1 MYSYKCVTRQMFSN
15 RLIYKPTCL
24 ISQLAERCLH
34 VQAQAHRPLFL
45 HVDSVLVLF
54 FATQCSSLQKI
65 NEIQF
70 HLLANLQLLHVLHVS
85 GAIDRQLKRTLT
97 LILLQTAKPA
107 ALIQHKGR
115 GYLHPQTVSEMI
127 HGGYMNSLN
136 VINATTRRQ
145 SGKIK
150 RRDQYCLY

>member
-1 MYSYKCVTRQMFSN
+1 MCYWADVLKQTNLPTHLFNFSVGRTLSTCVGTGSG
-15 RLIYKPTCL
+15 P
-24 ISQLAERCLH
+24 H
-34 VQAQAHRPLFL
+34 FL
-45 HVDSVLVLF
+45 HLDSFLVLF
-54 FATQCSSLQKI
+54 FATQCSSLLKI

-85 GAIDRQLKRTLT
+85 GAIDRQFKRTLT

-127 HGGYMNSLN
+127 RGGYMNSL
-136 VINATTRRQ
+136 T
-145 SGKIK
+145 
-150 RRDQYCLY
+150 